1 MTTPWTGPGPL
12 VIGFGGNALL
22 PDASDPAAAT
32 RHAEAFASAVR
43 SVAPDDA
50 GIVLVHGNGPQVGA
64 GLLRAEA
71 AAREVTPST
80 LDELV
85 AETQGSIGYLL
96 ARSLDN
102 ALPGVEV
109 STVIT
114 QVVVDPRHPAMLSP
128 TKPVGPFYD
137 HATGTDLATERGWDM
152 VEVPGRGLRRVVASP
167 PPEDVVEIGVIAAAA
182 APGRIVIAGGG
193 GGIPVTRREGRLEG
207 VEAVIDKDRTASL
220 IARRLEARGL
230 LILTDAGHVAIGW
243 GTPDQERIPLMAVR
257 RARELLDAGEFP
269 PGSMGP
275 KVEASADFA
284 ETTGRPAMITSVAVL
299 GAALVGDDGTII
311 ARD

>member
-1 MTTPWTGPGPL
+1 MTTPWTDLGPL

-22 PDASDPAAAT
+22 PEPSDPSAAA
-32 RHAEAFASAVR
+32 RNAEAFAAAVR
-43 SVAPDDA
+43 SVSRDDA

-71 AAREVTPST
+71 AAREVPPAT

-96 ARSLDN
+96 ARALNN
-102 ALPGVEV
+102 ALPDIEV
-109 STVIT
+109 STVVT
-114 QVVVDPRHPAMLSP
+114 QVVVDPRHPAMQDP

-137 HATGTDLATERGWDM
+137 HATGTDLATARGWDM
-152 VEVPGRGLRRVVASP
+152 VEVPGRGMRRVVASP
-167 PPEDVVEIGVIAAAA
+167 PPEDVVEIGAIAAAA

-193 GGIPVTRREGRLEG
+193 GGIPVTRRDGRLEG

-220 IARRLEARGL
+220 MARRLDARGL
-230 LILTDAGHVAIGW
+230 LILTDAGHVATGW
-243 GTPDQERIPLMAVR
+243 GTPAQERITAMTAE
-257 RARELLDAGEFP
+257 RARGLLDAGEFP

-275 KVEASADFA
+275 KVEACADFA
-284 ETTGRPAMITSVAVL
+284 ATTGRPAMITSVAVL
-299 GAALVGDDGTII
+299 EAALQGDDGTLIT
-311 ARD
+311 R